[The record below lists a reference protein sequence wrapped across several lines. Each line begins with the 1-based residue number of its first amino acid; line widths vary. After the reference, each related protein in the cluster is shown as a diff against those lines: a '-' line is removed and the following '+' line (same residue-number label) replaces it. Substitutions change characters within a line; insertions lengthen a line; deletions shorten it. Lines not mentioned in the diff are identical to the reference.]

1 MVIDMSLI
9 GLPAIIEE
17 LLLVSVVLFISSII
31 YKLLINKEKMR
42 EIKAKQKEKQEKI
55 KELQKTNP
63 NEANQ
68 MVNEMLALSQKQM
81 KMTMKPMMVSLII
94 FILVLP
100 ILPNLF
106 PGTVA
111 NLPFAIPFIGSEFG
125 WLAWYF
131 VLSIPLNSIF
141 RKILG
146 VEI

>member
-1 MVIDMSLI
+1 MSLI

-17 LLLVSVVLFISSII
+17 VLLVSVILFISSLI
-31 YKLLINKEKMR
+31 YKFMINKEKMR
-42 EIKAKQKEKQEKI
+42 EIKAKQKEKQERI

-63 NEANQ
+63 KEANQ
-68 MVNEMLALSQKQM
+68 VMNEMLSLSQKQM
-81 KMTMKPMMVSLII
+81 KMTMKPMMVSLLI

-111 NLPFAIPFIGSEFG
+111 NLPFEIPFVGSEFG

-131 VLSIPLNSIF
+131 MLSLPLNSLF
-141 RKILG
+141 RKLLG